1 MVRIQPFRARRSG
14 FTLIELLVV
23 IAIIAVLIGL
33 LLPAVQKVRQAAA
46 RTQSKNN
53 LKQMG
58 LALHGASNAYDT
70 KLPPSYG
77 YFPPTGPQGSFFCF
91 LLPHIE
97 QDNLFNS
104 SNPGPGGTFG
114 GVIDP
119 TTGTLTLNPIR
130 VSVKTYVA
138 PADPTNNATGNLGL
152 TSYASNY
159 LVFGNTGAL
168 MPNTFQDGTSNTVV
182 VMERYAVAYLTT
194 TTSVGGTSTTTTSQ
208 QSHYWSTTNNFIV
221 PTYTP
226 AITDSMG
233 NVLTP
238 AVYTGSPQYGATP
251 GTANDPQPQGF
262 DSSGIQVCLGD
273 GSVRSV
279 NSGVSQLTWYLACNP
294 ADGQAMPADW

>member
-1 MVRIQPFRARRSG
+1 MVRIQPLRARRAA

-53 LKQMG
+53 LRQMG
-58 LALHGASNAYDT
+58 LALQNAANAYDT

-77 YFPPTGPQGSFFCF
+77 QFPAYGPQGSFFCF
-91 LLPHIE
+91 LLPWVE

-104 SNPGPGGTFG
+104 NNPGPGGTFG
-114 GVIDP
+114 GSIDP
-119 TTGTLTLNPIR
+119 TTGALTLNPIR
-130 VSVKTYVA
+130 VAVKTYVA
-138 PADPTNNATGNLGL
+138 PLDSTNSANSNPGL

-182 VMERYAVAYLTT
+182 VMERFAVANLTT
-194 TTSVGGTSTTTTSQ
+194 TTTVGGTTTTTTTQ
-208 QSHYWSTTNNFIV
+208 QSHFWSTTNNFIL
-221 PTYTP
+221 PTYIP
-226 AITDSMG
+226 AVTDSMG

-238 AVYTGSPQYGATP
+238 AVYTGSPQFGAKP
-251 GTANDPQPQGF
+251 NTANDPQPQGF
-262 DSSGIQVCLGD
+262 ETSGMQVALGD
-273 GSVRSV
+273 GSVRTV
-279 NSGVSQLTWYLACNP
+279 TSGVSQLTWYLACNP